1 MPIGRF
7 VIEAQP
13 SIVVKMP
20 RLEVTPW
27 DLAILIGYV
36 VLTRVAFGWFFAR
49 RTRGE
54 GAEGYFLAGHRMRWP
69 IIGLSF
75 YVANM
80 GGSSFVGLPGAGYHT
95 GISVF
100 HYEWVPALI
109 MILFAT
115 FFLPVF
121 LRARIYTAPQYLE
134 ERFGRGSR
142 VAFSA
147 MLLLTSMLVD
157 APGSLYAGAMVL
169 KTLLPGVSIWIT
181 ITVSALAAGVYI
193 AFGGLGAV
201 VANDALQA
209 LLILAGGIV
218 ISVLAWEAVPSW
230 EAVVAAAPPGA
241 LSLMQPAD
249 DPVMPW
255 PGIGGVFLVGLY
267 FWCTNQFIIQR
278 ALGAHTLDDGRW
290 GALFAGLLKLPNLF
304 ILILPGVLATA
315 LYPDLQNPDLVF
327 PMLAFDLLPVG
338 LRGFMLAV
346 LAAAMLSSLEAI
358 LHSASTLFTMDFVE
372 PARPDLDTEA
382 LARWGRAATLAFMV
396 FAVIWTPQIGRFPTL
411 WQYLQSIL
419 SYLTPPVV
427 AVFVLGLFWR
437 RANAAGALAG
447 LLLGAPLGIVG
458 WAAVELMGLME
469 IQYLYAAIVMFGL
482 GVLLVVGASLAT
494 PAPNDSDIEGHL
506 WHRSDALVAPGTPW
520 YRDYRFQSGAL
531 AALTLSVVIWWW

>member
-1 MPIGRF
+1 MPH
-7 VIEAQP
+7 
-13 SIVVKMP
+13 
-20 RLEVTPW
+20 LEVTAW

-36 VLTRVAFGWFFAR
+36 VLTRIAFGWFFAR

-54 GAEGYFLAGHRMRWP
+54 GAEGYFLASHRMRWP

-80 GGSSFVGLPGAGYHT
+80 GGSSFVGLPGAGYAN

-100 HYEWVPALI
+100 HYEWMPALL
-109 MILFAT
+109 MILFAV

-121 LRARIYTAPQYLE
+121 LRMRVYTAPQYLE
-134 ERFGRGSR
+134 ERFGRGPR

-181 ITVSALAAGVYI
+181 ITVAALAAGVYI

-209 LLILAGGIV
+209 VLILAGGIV
-218 ISVLAWEAVPSW
+218 ISALAWQAVPSW
-230 EAVVAAAPPGA
+230 DAVVEATRPGA

-255 PGIGGVFLVGLY
+255 PGIAGVFIVGTY

-278 ALGAHTLDDGRW
+278 ALGARTLDDGRW
-290 GALFAGLLKLPNLF
+290 GALLAGFLKLPNLF
-304 ILILPGVLATA
+304 ILILPGVFATV
-315 LYPDLQNPDLVF
+315 LYPSLDNPDLVF

-358 LHSASTLFTMDFVE
+358 LHSGSTLFTMDFVQ
-372 PARPDLDTEA
+372 PARPDLDTQG
-382 LARWGRAATLAFMV
+382 LARWGRGATLLFMV
-396 FAVIWTPQIGRFPTL
+396 FAVLWTPQISHFPTL

-419 SYLTPPVV
+419 SYLTPPIV

-437 RANAAGALAG
+437 RANGAGALAG
-447 LLLGAPLGIVG
+447 IGLGVPLGLVGWTCIELLGWLD
-458 WAAVELMGLME
+458 L
-469 IQYLYAAIVMFGL
+469 QYLYAAVLMFALGL
-482 GVLLVVGASLAT
+482 ALVVAVSLVTLA
-494 PAPNDSDIEGHL
+494 PAKAKVEGHV
-506 WHRSDALVAPGTPW
+506 WRASDAAVGPGT
-520 YRDYRFQSGAL
+520 RALTDYRVQSVVL
-531 AALTLSVVIWWW
+531 AAITMAVVLWWW

>member
-1 MPIGRF
+1 MPN
-7 VIEAQP
+7 
-13 SIVVKMP
+13 
-20 RLEVTPW
+20 LEVTAW

-80 GGSSFVGLPGAGYHT
+80 GGSSFVGLPGAGYH
-95 GISVF
+95 GGVSVF
-100 HYEWVPALI
+100 HYEWMPALVL
-109 MILFAT
+109 ILFAV

-142 VAFSA
+142 IAFSA

-181 ITVSALAAGVYI
+181 ITVAALAAGVYI

-209 LLILAGGIV
+209 VLILAGGIV
-218 ISVLAWEAVPSW
+218 IAVLAWQAVPSW
-230 EAVVAAAPPGA
+230 EAVVQAAPPGA
-241 LSLMQPAD
+241 LSLMQPVD

-255 PGIGGVFLVGLY
+255 PGIAGVFIVGMY

-278 ALGAHTLDDGRW
+278 ALGAQSLDDGRW

-304 ILILPGVLATA
+304 ILILPGVLATV
-315 LYPDLQNPDLVF
+315 LYPDLDNPDLVF
-327 PMLAFDLLPVG
+327 PMLAFDLLPIG

-358 LHSASTLFTMDFVE
+358 LHSASTLFTMDFVQT
-372 PARPDLDTEA
+372 ARPDIDTEG
-382 LARWGRAATLAFMV
+382 LARWGRAATLVFMV
-396 FAVIWTPQIGRFPTL
+396 FAVLWTPQISRFPTL

-427 AVFVLGLFWR
+427 AVFLLGLFWW
-437 RANAAGALAG
+437 RANGFGALAG
-447 LLLGAPLGIVG
+447 LVVGIPIGIGG
-458 WAAVELMGLME
+458 WVAVEMLGMFEL
-469 IQYLYAAIVMFGL
+469 QYLYAAVVMFAVGL
-482 GVLLVVGASLAT
+482 FLVVAASLAT
-494 PAPNDSDIEGHL
+494 PPPDPAVIEERA
-506 WHRSDALVAPGTPW
+506 WQPSDAAVSAGTPP
-520 YRDYRFQSGAL
+520 YRDYRWQAVLLGAVTL
-531 AALTLSVVIWWW
+531 AVVIWWW

>member
-1 MPIGRF
+1 MPH
-7 VIEAQP
+7 
-13 SIVVKMP
+13 
-20 RLEVTPW
+20 LEVTAW
-27 DLAILIGYV
+27 DLGILIGYV

-54 GAEGYFLAGHRMRWP
+54 GAEGYFLGGHRMRWP

-80 GGSSFVGLPGAGYHT
+80 GGSSFVGLPGAGYHS

-100 HYEWVPALI
+100 NYEWMPALLL
-109 MILFAT
+109 ILFAV

-147 MLLLTSMLVD
+147 ILLFTSMLVD

-169 KTLLPGVSIWIT
+169 QTLLPGISIWIT
-181 ITVSALAAGVYI
+181 ITVAAVAAGVYI

-209 LLILAGGIV
+209 ILILAGGIV
-218 ISVLAWEAVPSW
+218 ISVLAWQAVPSW
-230 EAVVAAAPPGA
+230 DAVVRAAPPGA
-241 LSLMQPAD
+241 LSLMQPID

-255 PGIGGVFLVGLY
+255 PGIGGVFIVGIY

-278 ALGAHTLDDGRW
+278 ALGARTLEDGRW

-304 ILILPGVLATA
+304 ILILPGVFATV
-315 LYPDLQNPDLVF
+315 LYPDLDNPDLVF

-358 LHSASTLFTMDFVE
+358 LHSASTLFTMDFVQR
-372 PARPDLDTEA
+372 ARPDIDTQG
-382 LARWGRAATLAFMV
+382 LARWGRGATLVFMV
-396 FAVIWTPQIGRFPTL
+396 FAVLWTPQISRFPTL

-419 SYLTPPVV
+419 SYVTPPIV
-427 AVFVLGLFWR
+427 AVFLLGLFWR
-437 RANAAGALAG
+437 RANSAGAFAG
-447 LLLGAPLGIVG
+447 LIVGVPLGLLG
-458 WAAVELMGLME
+458 WASVELFGLFNL
-469 IQYLYAAIVMFGL
+469 QYLYAAIVMFALGL
-482 GVLLVVGASLAT
+482 ALVVGVSLLT
-494 PAPNDSDIEGHL
+494 PPPAAADIEDHL
-506 WHRSDALVAPGTPW
+506 WRPADGTVRHPTSAW
-520 YRDYRFQSGAL
+520 ADYRLQSAAL
-531 AALTLSVVIWWW
+531 AAITLSVVIWWW

>member
-1 MPIGRF
+1 MP
-7 VIEAQP
+7 Q
-13 SIVVKMP
+13 
-20 RLEVTPW
+20 LEISAW

-36 VLTRVAFGWFFAR
+36 VITRVAFGWFFAR

-80 GGSSFVGLPGAGYHT
+80 GGSSFVGLPGAGYHG

-100 HYEWVPALI
+100 HYEWMPAVLLV
-109 MILFAT
+109 LFAT

-134 ERFGRGSR
+134 ERFGRAPR
-142 VAFSA
+142 LAFSA

-169 KTLLPGVSIWIT
+169 KTLLPGMSIWVT
-181 ITVSALAAGVYI
+181 ITVAALAAGVYI

-209 LLILAGGIV
+209 VLILAGGIV
-218 ISVLAWEAVPSW
+218 ISVLAWQAVPSW
-230 EAVVAAAPPGA
+230 DAVVEAAPPGA
-241 LSLMQPAD
+241 LSLMQPVD

-255 PGIGGVFLVGLY
+255 PGIAGVFLVGMY

-278 ALGAHTLDDGRW
+278 ALGAQTLDDGRW

-304 ILILPGVLATA
+304 ILILPGVFATV
-315 LYPDLQNPDLVF
+315 LYPNLDNPDLVF
-327 PMLAFDLLPVG
+327 PMLAFDLLPFG

-346 LAAAMLSSLEAI
+346 LTAAMLSSLEAI
-358 LHSASTLFTMDFVE
+358 LHSASTLFTMDFVHS
-372 PARPDLDTEA
+372 ARPDLSTQR
-382 LARWGRAATLAFMV
+382 LARWGRAATLVFMV
-396 FAVIWTPQIGRFPTL
+396 FAVLWTPQIARFPTL

-427 AVFVLGLFWR
+427 AVFLLGLFWR

-447 LLLGAPLGIVG
+447 IAVGVPLGVVG
-458 WAAVELMGLME
+458 WGVVEWLGLIE
-469 IQYLYAAIVMFGL
+469 LQFLYAAVGMFAMGL
-482 GVLLVVGASLAT
+482 LLVVGVSLLT
-494 PAPNDSDIEGHL
+494 PAQPAREVERHL
-506 WHRSDALVAPGTPW
+506 WRRQDAEVPAGRPW
-520 YRDYRFQSGAL
+520 RKDYRLQAVL
-531 AALTLSVVIWWW
+531 LLIITVAVVVWWW

>member
-1 MPIGRF
+1 MPH
-7 VIEAQP
+7 
-13 SIVVKMP
+13 
-20 RLEVTPW
+20 LEVTAW

-80 GGSSFVGLPGAGYHT
+80 GGSSFVGLPGAGYHS

-100 HYEWVPALI
+100 HYEWMPALLL
-109 MILFAT
+109 ILFSV

-121 LRARIYTAPQYLE
+121 LRTRIYTAPQYLE

-181 ITVSALAAGVYI
+181 ITVAAVAAGVYI

-209 LLILAGGIV
+209 LLILAGGVV
-218 ISVLAWEAVPSW
+218 ISVLAWQAVPSW
-230 EAVVAAAPPGA
+230 EAVVDAAPEGA

-255 PGIGGVFLVGLY
+255 PGIVGVFIVGMY

-278 ALGAHTLDDGRW
+278 ALGARTLDDGRW

-304 ILILPGVLATA
+304 ILILPGVFATV
-315 LYPDLQNPDLVF
+315 LYPDLDNPDLVF
-327 PMLAFDLLPVG
+327 PMLAFDLLPIG

-358 LHSASTLFTMDFVE
+358 LHSGSTLFTMDFVQ
-372 PARPDLDTEA
+372 PARPDIDTQG
-382 LARWGRAATLAFMV
+382 LARWGRGATLVLMV
-396 FAVIWTPQIGRFPTL
+396 FAVLWTPQISRFPTL

-427 AVFVLGLFWR
+427 VVFLAGLLWR
-437 RANAAGALAG
+437 RANGPGALAG
-447 LLLGAPLGIVG
+447 LVVGIPLGILG
-458 WAAVELMGLME
+458 WAAVELFGLFE
-469 IQYLYAAIVMFGL
+469 LQYLYAAIVMFAV
-482 GVLLVVGASLAT
+482 GVALVVVVSLAT
-494 PAPNDSDIEGHL
+494 PAPSAAQLQGHV
-506 WHRSDALVAPGTPW
+506 WRPKDAEVTPGTRW
-520 YRDYRFQSGAL
+520 FADYRIQSVAL
-531 AALTLSVVIWWW
+531 AALTLAVVVWWW

>member
-1 MPIGRF
+1 MPELQ
-7 VIEAQP
+7 VSA
-13 SIVVKMP
+13 
-20 RLEVTPW
+20 W
-27 DLAILIGYV
+27 DLAILIAYV

-69 IIGLSF
+69 LIGLSF

-80 GGSSFVGLPGAGYHT
+80 GGSSFVGLPGAGYHH

-100 HYEWVPALI
+100 HYEWMPAVLLVI
-109 MILFAT
+109 FAM

-121 LRARIYTAPQYLE
+121 LRMRIYTAPQYLE

-142 VAFSA
+142 YAFSA
-147 MLLLTSMLVD
+147 MLLITSMLVD

-181 ITVSALAAGVYI
+181 ITVAALAAGVYI

-218 ISVLAWEAVPSW
+218 ISVLAWQAVPSW
-230 EAVVAAAPPGA
+230 DAVVEAAPAGG
-241 LSLMQPAD
+241 LSLMQPVD

-255 PGIGGVFLVGLY
+255 PGIAGVFIVGMY

-278 ALGAHTLDDGRW
+278 ALGARTLDDGRW
-290 GALFAGLLKLPNLF
+290 GALLAGLLKLPNLF
-304 ILILPGVLATA
+304 ILILPGVFATV
-315 LYPDLQNPDLVF
+315 LYPDLENPDLVF
-327 PMLAFDLLPVG
+327 PMLAFDLLPIG

-358 LHSASTLFTMDFVE
+358 LHSGSTLFTMDFVRA
-372 PARPDLDTEA
+372 ARPNIDSQA
-382 LARWGRAATLAFMV
+382 LARWGRGATLAFMV
-396 FAVIWTPQIGRFPTL
+396 FAVLWTPQIGRFPTL

-427 AVFVLGLFWR
+427 AVFLCGLFWR
-437 RANAAGALAG
+437 RANGQGALAG
-447 LLLGAPLGIVG
+447 LTVGVGIGFVG
-458 WAAVELMGLME
+458 WVGVELLHLADL
-469 IQYLYAAIVMFGL
+469 QYLYAAIAMFVLGL
-482 GVLLVVGASLAT
+482 LLVVAVSLAT
-494 PAPNDSDIEGHL
+494 PPPDASHTDGHV
-506 WHRSDALVAPGTPW
+506 WKPSDADVVSGTPW
-520 YRDYRFQSGAL
+520 FKNYKWQSVAL
-531 AALTLSVVIWWW
+531 LAVTATLVAWWW

>member
-1 MPIGRF
+1 MP
-7 VIEAQP
+7 E
-13 SIVVKMP
+13 
-20 RLEVTPW
+20 LEVGAW
-27 DLAILIGYV
+27 DIAILIGYV
-36 VLTRVAFGWFFAR
+36 VTTRVAFGWFFAR

-80 GGSSFVGLPGAGYHT
+80 GGSSFVGLPGAGYHH

-100 HYEWVPALI
+100 HYEWMPALLLV
-109 MILFAT
+109 LFAV

-121 LRARIYTAPQYLE
+121 LRARIYTAPEYLE
-134 ERFGRGSR
+134 RRFGRGPR
-142 VAFSA
+142 LAFSA

-169 KTLLPGVSIWIT
+169 QTLLPGVSIWIT
-181 ITVSALAAGVYI
+181 ITVAALAAGVYI

-218 ISVLAWEAVPSW
+218 ISVLAWQAVPSW
-230 EAVVAAAPPGA
+230 DAVVDAAGPGA
-241 LSLMQPAD
+241 LHLMQPPS
-249 DPVMPW
+249 DPIMPW
-255 PGIGGVFLVGLY
+255 PGIAGVFIVGMY

-278 ALGAHTLDDGRW
+278 ALGARTLDDGRY

-304 ILILPGVLATA
+304 ILILPGVFATV
-315 LYPDLQNPDLVF
+315 LYPELDRPDLVF
-327 PMLAFDLLPVG
+327 PTLAFDLLPFG

-358 LHSASTLFTMDFVE
+358 LHSASTLFTMDFVKA
-372 PARPDLDTEA
+372 ARPDLTTQQ
-382 LARWGRAATLAFMV
+382 LAFRGRMATLAFMV
-396 FAVIWTPQIGRFPTL
+396 LAVVWTPQISRFPTL

-427 AVFVLGLFWR
+427 AVFLLGLFWP
-437 RANAAGALAG
+437 RANRAGALAG
-447 LLLGAPLGIVG
+447 LVVGVPVGVLGWVGVEILG
-458 WAAVELMGLME
+458 LFQL
-469 IQYLYAAIVMFGL
+469 QYLYAAVVMLALGL
-482 GVLLVVGASLAT
+482 VLVAGTSLAT
-494 PAPNDSDIEGHL
+494 PAPNAGAVEPHL
-506 WHRSDALVAPGTPW
+506 WRPEDAAVAAGRFSF
-520 YRDYRFQSGAL
+520 RDYRLQAGAL
-531 AALTLSVVIWWW
+531 LALAFAVVVWWW

>member
-1 MPIGRF
+1 MP
-7 VIEAQP
+7 
-13 SIVVKMP
+13 S
-20 RLEVTPW
+20 LEVTAW

-80 GGSSFVGLPGAGYHT
+80 GGSSFVGLPGAGYHH

-100 HYEWVPALI
+100 HYEWMPAVLL
-109 MILFAT
+109 ILFAV

-121 LRARIYTAPQYLE
+121 LRTRVYTAPQYLE

-142 VAFSA
+142 TAFSA

-181 ITVSALAAGVYI
+181 ITVAALAAGVYI

-218 ISVLAWEAVPSW
+218 ISVLAWQAVPSW
-230 EAVVAAAPPGA
+230 EAVAETAPEGA
-241 LSLMQPAD
+241 LSLMQPVD
-249 DPVMPW
+249 DPIMPW
-255 PGIGGVFLVGLY
+255 PGIAGVFIVGMY

-278 ALGAHTLDDGRW
+278 ALGARTLDDGRW

-304 ILILPGVLATA
+304 ILILPGVFATV
-315 LYPDLQNPDLVF
+315 LYPDLDSPDLVF

-358 LHSASTLFTMDFVE
+358 LHSGSTLFTMDFVQ
-372 PARPDLDTEA
+372 PARPDIDTQG
-382 LARWGRAATLAFMV
+382 LARWGRGATLVFMV
-396 FAVIWTPQIGRFPTL
+396 FAVLWTPQISRFPTL

-419 SYLTPPVV
+419 SYLTPPIV
-427 AVFVLGLFWR
+427 AVFLLGLFWR
-437 RANAAGALAG
+437 RANGAGALAG
-447 LLLGAPLGIVG
+447 LVVGVPLGVAG
-458 WAAVELMGLME
+458 WAAVELLGLFE
-469 IQYLYAAIVMFGL
+469 LQYLYAAVVMF
-482 GVLLVVGASLAT
+482 VVGLALVTGVSLAT
-494 PAPNDSDIEGHL
+494 PAPPRERIEGHV
-506 WHRSDALVAPGTPW
+506 WKPADAAVSPGT
-520 YRDYRFQSGAL
+520 RSLSDYRLQSVAL
-531 AALTLSVVIWWW
+531 LAITLGLVVWWW

>member
-1 MPIGRF
+1 
-7 VIEAQP
+7 
-13 SIVVKMP
+13 
-20 RLEVTPW
+20 
-27 DLAILIGYV
+27 LAILIGYLV
-36 VLTRVAFGWFFAR
+36 STRIAFGWFFAR
-49 RTRGE
+49 QTRGE
-54 GAEGYFLAGHRMRWP
+54 GAEGFFLGGHRMRWP

-80 GGSSFVGLPGAGYHT
+80 GGSSFVGLPGAGYHG

-100 HYEWVPALI
+100 HYEWMPALLLV
-109 MILFAT
+109 LFAV

-134 ERFGRGSR
+134 QRFGRGSR
-142 VAFSA
+142 LAFSA

-181 ITVSALAAGVYI
+181 ITVAAVAAGVYI

-209 LLILAGGIV
+209 LLILAGGIA
-218 ISVLAWEAVPSW
+218 ISVLAWQAVPSW
-230 EAVVAAAPPGA
+230 DAVVEASKPGA
-241 LSLMQPAD
+241 LNLMQPAS

-255 PGIGGVFLVGLY
+255 PGIAGVFIVGMY

-278 ALGAHTLDDGRW
+278 ALGARSLNDGRW

-304 ILILPGVLATA
+304 ILILPGVFATV
-315 LYPDLQNPDLVF
+315 LYPDLDNPDLVF
-327 PMLAFDLLPVG
+327 PMLAFDLLPIG

-358 LHSASTLFTMDFVE
+358 LHSASTLFTMDFVQT
-372 PARPDLDTEA
+372 ARPEMESEQ
-382 LARWGRAATLAFMV
+382 LARWGRGAIIVFMV
-396 FAVIWTPQIGRFPTL
+396 FAVVWTPQISRFPTL

-427 AVFVLGLFWR
+427 SVFLLGLFWP
-437 RANAAGALAG
+437 RANSAGALAG
-447 LLLGAPLGIVG
+447 LLVGVPLGVCG
-458 WAAVELMGLME
+458 WVSIELLSLFE
-469 IQYLYAAIVMFGL
+469 LQYLYAAALMFVLGL
-482 GVLLVVGASLAT
+482 ALVVLVSLLT
-494 PAPNDSDIEGHL
+494 PAPARDEIADKL
-506 WHRSDALVAPGTPW
+506 WRRSDADASPGEVW
-520 YRDYRFQSGAL
+520 YRDYRVQAL
-531 AALTLSVVIWWW
+531 FVVAAAAAVVILWW

>member
-1 MPIGRF
+1 MPH
-7 VIEAQP
+7 
-13 SIVVKMP
+13 
-20 RLEVTPW
+20 LEVTAW

-80 GGSSFVGLPGAGYHT
+80 GGSSFVGLPGAGYHS

-100 HYEWVPALI
+100 HYEWMPALLL
-109 MILFAT
+109 ILFSV

-121 LRARIYTAPQYLE
+121 LRTRIYTAPQYLE

-181 ITVSALAAGVYI
+181 ITVAAVAAGVYI

-209 LLILAGGIV
+209 LLILAGGVV
-218 ISVLAWEAVPSW
+218 IAVLAWEAVPSW
-230 EAVVAAAPPGA
+230 QAVVDATPEGA
-241 LSLMQPAD
+241 LNLMQPAD

-255 PGIGGVFLVGLY
+255 PGIAGVFIVGMY

-278 ALGAHTLDDGRW
+278 ALGARTLDDGRW

-304 ILILPGVLATA
+304 ILILPGVLATV
-315 LYPDLQNPDLVF
+315 LYPDLDNPDLVF

-358 LHSASTLFTMDFVE
+358 LHSGSTLFTMDFVQ
-372 PARPDLDTEA
+372 PARPDIDTEG
-382 LARWGRAATLAFMV
+382 LARWGRGATLVFMV
-396 FAVIWTPQIGRFPTL
+396 FAVLWTPQISRFPTL

-427 AVFVLGLFWR
+427 VVFLAGLLWR
-437 RANAAGALAG
+437 RANGPGALAG
-447 LLLGAPLGIVG
+447 LVVGIPLGILG
-458 WAAVELMGLME
+458 WAAVELFGLFE
-469 IQYLYAAIVMFGL
+469 LQYLYAAIVMFGVGL
-482 GVLLVVGASLAT
+482 VLVVVVSLAT
-494 PAPNDSDIEGHL
+494 PAPSVAQLEGHV
-506 WHRSDALVAPGTPW
+506 WRPSDAEVTPGTRW
-520 YRDYRFQSGAL
+520 FADYRMQSVAL
-531 AALTLSVVIWWW
+531 AAVTLAVVVWWW

>member
-1 MPIGRF
+1 MP
-7 VIEAQP
+7 E
-13 SIVVKMP
+13 
-20 RLEVTPW
+20 LEVSAW
-27 DLAILIGYV
+27 DLAILVGYL
-36 VLTRVAFGWFFAR
+36 VLTRVSFGWFFAR

-80 GGSSFVGLPGAGYHT
+80 GGSSFVGLPGAGYHH

-100 HYEWVPALI
+100 HYEWMPALLLV
-109 MILFAT
+109 LFAA

-121 LRARIYTAPQYLE
+121 LRMRIYTAPQYLE

-142 VAFSA
+142 YAFSA

-169 KTLLPGVSIWIT
+169 KTLLPGVSIWVT
-181 ITVSALAAGVYI
+181 ITVAAISAGVYI

-209 LLILAGGIV
+209 VLILAGGVV
-218 ISVLAWEAVPSW
+218 IAVLAWQAVPSW
-230 EAVVAAAPPGA
+230 DAVVDAAPPGA
-241 LSLMQPAD
+241 LHLMQPPD

-255 PGIGGVFLVGLY
+255 PGLFGVFIVGMY

-278 ALGAHTLDDGRW
+278 ALGARTLDDGRW
-290 GALFAGLLKLPNLF
+290 GALLAGLLKLPNLF
-304 ILILPGVLATA
+304 ILILPGVFATV
-315 LYPDLQNPDLVF
+315 LYPDLDNPDLVF
-327 PMLAFDLLPVG
+327 PLLAFDLLPIG

-358 LHSASTLFTMDFVE
+358 LHSGSTLFTMDFVRA
-372 PARPDLDTEA
+372 ARPDIDSAT
-382 LARWGRAATLAFMV
+382 LARWGRGATLAFMV
-396 FAVIWTPQIGRFPTL
+396 FAILWTPQIAHFPTL

-427 AVFVLGLFWR
+427 AVFVCGLFWR
-437 RANAAGALAG
+437 RANGAGALAG
-447 LLLGAPLGIVG
+447 LTVGVPLGVAG
-458 WAAVELMGLME
+458 WLAVELWDFFEL
-469 IQYLYAAIVMFGL
+469 QYLYAASVMFAIGL
-482 GVLLVVGASLAT
+482 LLVVAVSLAT
-494 PAPNDSDIEGHL
+494 PPPDATHIEGHVWKPADAAVAPATRWFANYKHQSL
-506 WHRSDALVAPGTPW
+506 ALLALTTALVA
-520 YRDYRFQSGAL
+520 
-531 AALTLSVVIWWW
+531 WWW

>member
-1 MPIGRF
+1 MP
-7 VIEAQP
+7 Q
-13 SIVVKMP
+13 
-20 RLEVTPW
+20 LEVGPW
-27 DLAILIGYV
+27 DIGILIGYV
-36 VLTRVAFGWFFAR
+36 VATRVAFGWFFAR

-54 GAEGYFLAGHRMRWP
+54 GADGYFLAGHRMRWP

-80 GGSSFVGLPGAGYHT
+80 GGSSFVGLPGAGYHG

-100 HYEWVPALI
+100 HYEWMPAVLLV
-109 MILFAT
+109 LFAV

-121 LRARIYTAPQYLE
+121 LRARVYTAPEYLE
-134 ERFGRGSR
+134 RRFGRGPR
-142 VAFSA
+142 LAFSA

-181 ITVSALAAGVYI
+181 ISVAALAAGVYI

-209 LLILAGGIV
+209 VLILAGGVV
-218 ISVLAWEAVPSW
+218 ISVLAWQAIPSW
-230 EAVVAAAPPGA
+230 DAVVEAAGPDA
-241 LSLMQPAD
+241 LRLMQPAS

-255 PGIGGVFLVGLY
+255 PGIAGVFIVGMY

-304 ILILPGVLATA
+304 ILILPGVLATV
-315 LYPDLQNPDLVF
+315 LYPELDEPDLVF

-358 LHSASTLFTMDFVE
+358 LHSASTLFTMDFVKTL
-372 PARPDLDTEA
+372 RPELSTEQ
-382 LARWGRAATLAFMV
+382 LAFRGRVATLVFMV
-396 FAVIWTPQIGRFPTL
+396 FAVVWTPQISRFPTL

-427 AVFVLGLFWR
+427 AVFLLGLFWR
-437 RANAAGALAG
+437 RANRAGALAG
-447 LLLGAPLGIVG
+447 LVVGVPAGVIGWIGVEVLGLF
-458 WAAVELMGLME
+458 EL
-469 IQYLYAAIVMFGL
+469 QYLYAAVVMFVLGL
-482 GVLLVVGASLAT
+482 ALVAVVSLVT
-494 PAPNDSDIEGHL
+494 PPPDAAEIEPHL
-506 WHRSDALVAPGTPW
+506 WHPNDASVAVGHRGL
-520 YRDYRFQSGAL
+520 RDYRLHAVAL
-531 AALTLSVVIWWW
+531 LAITIAVVVWWW

>member
-1 MPIGRF
+1 MPALQ
-7 VIEAQP
+7 VSA
-13 SIVVKMP
+13 
-20 RLEVTPW
+20 W
-27 DLAILIGYV
+27 DLAILVGYI
-36 VLTRVAFGWFFAR
+36 VLTRVSFGWFFAR

-80 GGSSFVGLPGAGYHT
+80 GGSSFVGLPGAGYHH

-100 HYEWVPALI
+100 HYEWMPA
-109 MILFAT
+109 ILLVVFAT

-121 LRARIYTAPQYLE
+121 LRMRIYTAPQYLE
-134 ERFGRGSR
+134 ERFGRSSR
-142 VAFSA
+142 YAFSA

-181 ITVSALAAGVYI
+181 ISVAAVAAGVYI

-218 ISVLAWEAVPSW
+218 IAVLAWQAVPSW
-230 EAVVAAAPPGA
+230 DSVLQAAPEGG
-241 LSLMQPAD
+241 LSLMQPVD

-255 PGIGGVFLVGLY
+255 PGIAGVFVVGMY

-278 ALGAHTLDDGRW
+278 ALGAQTLDDGRW
-290 GALFAGLLKLPNLF
+290 GALLAGLLKLPNLF
-304 ILILPGVLATA
+304 ILILPGVLATV
-315 LYPDLQNPDLVF
+315 LYPDLDNPDLVF
-327 PMLAFDLLPVG
+327 PMLAFDLLPIG

-358 LHSASTLFTMDFVE
+358 LHSGSTLFTMDFVRA
-372 PARPDLDTEA
+372 ARPDIDSAA
-382 LARWGRAATLAFMV
+382 LARWGRGATLAFMV
-396 FAVIWTPQIGRFPTL
+396 FAVLWTPQIARFPTL

-427 AVFVLGLFWR
+427 AVFVCGLFWR
-437 RANAAGALAG
+437 RANGPGALAG
-447 LLLGAPLGIVG
+447 LAVGVPLGVVG
-458 WAAVELMGLME
+458 WAAVERME
-469 IQYLYAAIVMFGL
+469 LFELQYLYAAVVMFALGL
-482 GVLLVVGASLAT
+482 LLVVGVSLAT
-494 PAPNDSDIEGHL
+494 APPDAEHVEGHV
-506 WHRSDALVAPGTPW
+506 WNASDADVAPGTRW
-520 YRDYRFQSGAL
+520 FRSYKVQSLGLL
-531 AALTLSVVIWWW
+531 AVTLCMVLWWW

>member
-1 MPIGRF
+1 MLASMP
-7 VIEAQP
+7 Q
-13 SIVVKMP
+13 
-20 RLEVTPW
+20 LEVTPW

-49 RTRGE
+49 QTRGE
-54 GAEGYFLAGHRMRWP
+54 GAEGYFLASHRMRWP

-80 GGSSFVGLPGAGYHT
+80 GGSSFVGLPGAGYHS

-100 HYEWVPALI
+100 HYEWMPALLL
-109 MILFAT
+109 ILFSM

-121 LRARIYTAPQYLE
+121 LRTRIYTAPQYLE

-147 MLLLTSMLVD
+147 MLLVTSMLVD

-181 ITVSALAAGVYI
+181 ITVAALAAGVYI
-193 AFGGLGAV
+193 SFGGLGAV

-218 ISVLAWEAVPSW
+218 IAVLAWQAVPSW
-230 EAVVAAAPPGA
+230 DAVVQAAPPGA

-249 DPVMPW
+249 DPIMPW
-255 PGIGGVFLVGLY
+255 PGIVGVFIVGMY

-278 ALGAHTLDDGRW
+278 ALGAQTLDDGRW

-304 ILILPGVLATA
+304 ILILPGVLATV
-315 LYPDLQNPDLVF
+315 LYPDLDNPDLVF

-358 LHSASTLFTMDFVE
+358 LHSGATLFTMDFVQ
-372 PARPDLDTEA
+372 PARPEIDTQG
-382 LARWGRAATLAFMV
+382 LARWGRVTTLVFMV
-396 FAVIWTPQIGRFPTL
+396 FAVLWTPQISRFPTL

-427 AVFVLGLFWR
+427 SVFLLGLFWR
-437 RANAAGALAG
+437 RANGAGALAG
-447 LLLGAPLGIVG
+447 LVVGVPLGVAG
-458 WAAVELMGLME
+458 WAAVELFGVFEL
-469 IQYLYAAIVMFGL
+469 QFLYAAQIMFALGL
-482 GVLLVVGASLAT
+482 MLVVGVSLLT
-494 PAPNDSDIEGHL
+494 PPPPEQKVQGHV
-506 WHRSDALVAPGTPW
+506 WRPSDAAVAIGTPW
-520 YRDYRFQSGAL
+520 YRDYRYQSAL
-531 AALTLSVVIWWW
+531 LGLLTLGTVIWWW